1 MDRQKIYANNKTFLN
16 KNYPSL
22 ASSFC
27 DRIPDDI
34 EILPTRKG
42 SLTLKVQG
50 TLLHSMFDP
59 QKEAQRFAE
68 GNSINQGNTIVLYG
82 LGLGYHVLE
91 IARRLGPSGRLIVVE
106 MNAGIIRAAL
116 EVIDL
121 TELVFLTQCELIF
134 PASKNDFKNLSELV
148 DNDRCNVLVHQVSL
162 KCIPSKY
169 KEVGMMFEST
179 LIQNRTAG
187 VFKKQY
193 AGNFEKNIDTV
204 LSYPGIAEVKNAL
217 AGRPA
222 MLIGAGPSLDDS
234 IAFIKQYSQR
244 AIVMAVDTAFPILM
258 NQGIRPDFVVSVDP
272 QDITFKHFRG
282 YENAGVPILVTPV
295 SCSQLM
301 QSYKGPFMIFL
312 QKNHSFTGVMES
324 VLGAKGFSYAGGS
337 VSCIAFD
344 ILSQWRCSPVMFV
357 GMDYAYPLSRAYS
370 RLSFESIQMFNT
382 INRFYTQE
390 VAQRRRINVDKPVY
404 VESYNGTQVQS
415 SITLCDYRKNIE
427 NLVALHQENVT
438 TYSVSACGARMKN
451 VQLLPA
457 QKINT
462 LLPEKLNKSF
472 CITASP
478 VDAVIKQQLLCL
490 CGR

>member
-1 MDRQKIYANNKTFLN
+1 MDRQKIFANNKAFLN
-16 KNYPSL
+16 KNYSSF
-22 ASSFC
+22 ASSIC
-27 DRIPDDI
+27 DRIPDNI
-34 EILPTRKG
+34 EILPTRIG
-42 SLTLKVQG
+42 SFTLKADA

-68 GNSINQGNTIVLYG
+68 GNSIKQGNTIVLYG

-116 EVIDL
+116 EFFDL
-121 TELVFLTQCELIF
+121 TELFYLTQCELIF
-134 PASKNDFKNLSELV
+134 PGVDGQLGNLSKLA
-148 DNDRCNVLVHQVSL
+148 DNNRCTVLVHQASL

-169 KEVGMMFEST
+169 KEVGVMFEST

-193 AGNFEKNIDTV
+193 AANFEKNIDTV

-217 AGRPA
+217 AGCPA
-222 MLIGAGPSLDDS
+222 MLIGAGPSLDDTIS
-234 IAFIKQYSQR
+234 FIRENEQK
-244 AIVMAVDTAFPILM
+244 AVIMAVDTAFPILM
-258 NQGIRPDFVVSVDP
+258 KQGIRPDFVVSVDP
-272 QDITFKHFRG
+272 QDITYKHFRG
-282 YENAGVPILVTPV
+282 YEDAGVPVLVTPI
-295 SCSQLM
+295 SCSPLVK
-301 QSYKGPFMIFL
+301 SYKGPFMIFL
-312 QKNHSFTGVMES
+312 QKNHSFTGEMES

-382 INRFYTQE
+382 TNRFYTQE
-390 VAQRRRINVDKPVY
+390 VAHRRRINVDKPVY
-404 VESYNGTQVQS
+404 VESYDGSQVQS

-427 NLVALHQENVT
+427 NLVALHKSNVT
-438 TYSVSACGARMKN
+438 TYSVSSCGARMKN

-457 QKINT
+457 QNIGK

-472 CITASP
+472 RIAASP
-478 VDAVIKQQLLCL
+478 VDSEVKQKLLSL
-490 CGR
+490 CG